1 MARLKEYNG
10 HYCESEYEYA
20 FIGFLE
26 AEGWKYT
33 SGNKLSRVTK
43 RDVLIEDDFKKFIA
57 DGNLDLTEDEVTQIY
72 DTVRLVG
79 AESDFATLHKVYNWL
94 VDGIQFTPKDGIARM
109 IPLINFEKD
118 GVKNIFRVVN
128 QFTVEYTNN
137 GQKENRRPDVILF
150 VNGMP
155 LCIMEL
161 KNPADANATI
171 YDAWE
176 QINIR
181 YWRDIPH
188 LLHYCP
194 LACISDGVKTRLG
207 TVRTPYEHFYAWRRV
222 NDGDAVS
229 TLPFAETETMI
240 KGVYSPERF
249 LEIFRDYIYFQ
260 DSIYD
265 SDEVEIVCRYPQ
277 FFAARLLKQ
286 SIVNS
291 VVTRSGKGG
300 TYFGATGCGK
310 TYTMAFLA
318 RQLALRCTDIPEIGS
333 PTIILIVDRDE
344 LQKQGSKLFTKSKEF
359 LNLGEVSVVKN
370 RTQLRQE
377 LGARQSGGFYI
388 CTIQKFCD
396 REDDKIGLINDR
408 QNIICFSD
416 EAHRT
421 QLEHSKKIQF
431 SKDADENMKAMVSK
445 PYAKVLKEAFPHA
458 TFVGFTGTPI
468 AETYQTFGDE
478 IDRYTMDQAV
488 ADGLTVS
495 IKYHPRIAKV
505 LLDNKKVKE
514 IENYYK
520 KCVDDGATYE
530 DNILYVIVDHDKLD
544 YYQYEVG
551 IFNNNLYNSKKQ
563 QLRKIDTFANH
574 LYVKNYYETTKSVI
588 EKLQKYT
595 LERIDV
601 YSDMIDK
608 QADFMQEIDDD
619 NKRKIVAN
627 IYMNSKLGMIYG
639 AAGTGK
645 TRVAEYIA
653 KIFEDKNILLLANT
667 NAAKNNL
674 ERRIK
679 SSCDCYTVY
688 DYLKNGYS
696 WKKYDLVI
704 LDECSTVC
712 NEDVLNLFEKCNAEA
727 YLLIGDIYQ
736 IEAIKFGN
744 WFNFARYFVDKK
756 SVYELVTPY
765 RAKDKSILLD
775 MWTCVRNFDEN
786 MFERLLANGFISTLN
801 ESIFERDDDEI
812 VLCLGYDGLY
822 GVNNINRYMQKIN
835 PSKPIEWGNWTYKV
849 GDKVLFN
856 ESRRFGNVLY
866 NNLKGSILSI
876 DKKTDEIVFQILVDK
891 IISERDVLFSDIKLI
906 DCDCEGK
913 SIVEFSVKRR
923 VERDSDSDYSEQIV
937 PFQIAYAVSIHKAQ
951 GLEYKSVKVVITEDI
966 DEKISHN
973 IFYTAITRTT
983 DKLKIYMSKET
994 QKKLA
999 EKFVKSN
1006 VGLKQ
1011 AQLFAGQAGLK
1022 LKNKLSS

>member
-26 AEGWKYT
+26 AEGWKYS
-33 SGNKLSRVTK
+33 SGNNIRRVTK
-43 RDVLIEDDFKKFIA
+43 RDVLIVDDFKKFIA
-57 DGNLDLTEDEVTQIY
+57 DTNPDLTEDEVTQVY
-72 DTVRLVG
+72 DNVRLVG
-79 AESDFATLHKVYNWL
+79 AESDFATLHKVYGWMVNG
-94 VDGIQFTPKDGIARM
+94 VQFTPQDGLPRM
-109 IPLINFEKD
+109 IPLIEFDNWD
-118 GVKNIFRVVN
+118 KNIFRVVN

-137 GQKENRRPDVILF
+137 GQKENRRPDVLLF

-155 LCIMEL
+155 LCVIEL

-222 NDGDAVS
+222 NEGDVVS

-240 KGVYSPERF
+240 KGVYTPERF
-249 LEIFRDYIYFQ
+249 VEIFRDYIYFQ

-277 FFAARLLKQ
+277 FFAAKLLKQ

-530 DNILYVIVDHDKLD
+530 DI
-544 YYQYEVG
+544 EA
-551 IFNNNLYNSKKQ
+551 SKKAMSSMEIILGEPSRLERLATDIHNHYVASCAGDPDRIQ
-563 QLRKIDTFANH
+563 KAMVVCSNRKIAYA
-574 LYVKNYYETTKSVI
+574 L
-588 EKLQKYT
+588 LQK
-595 LERIDV
+595 
-601 YSDMIDK
+601 
-608 QADFMQEIDDD
+608 F
-619 NKRKIVAN
+619 
-627 IYMNSKLGMIYG
+627 
-639 AAGTGK
+639 
-645 TRVAEYIA
+645 
-653 KIFEDKNILLLANT
+653 
-667 NAAKNNL
+667 
-674 ERRIK
+674 
-679 SSCDCYTVY
+679 
-688 DYLKNGYS
+688 
-696 WKKYDLVI
+696 KYDLVI

-1006 VGLKQ
+1006 VGLKR